1 VIFFLEDS
9 AEGKENGDILG
20 LAYSLVDVTAF
31 GEGGAVIVTALENL
45 RAFRKQINSVE
56 RYYDD

>member
-1 VIFFLEDS
+1 MEDS

-20 LAYSLVDVTAF
+20 LAYSLVNVTAF